1 MKDSSHLVKSAS
13 RAGPDLRRVPVQA
26 RGRRTVARVL
36 DAAGEQFASVGYE
49 AATTTQIA
57 ARAKVSVGSLYQFFA
72 DKEALLDALA
82 ERHAAGID
90 EVLSSS
96 RQLGQGASL
105 THVVDAIVDG
115 VVAHAREQPFLGTLL
130 AGASSPSIARVSQ
143 RLRGELAS
151 RVELVIARKPI
162 SPVRRRRVAAVCV
175 DLLAALLPR
184 VLDDFGQRR
193 RGMER
198 ELKLALTAYLEAVD
212 SSSGP

>member
-1 MKDSSHLVKSAS
+1 MKHPSHLVKSDPSA
-13 RAGPDLRRVPVQA
+13 AADLRRVPVQA

-36 DAAGEQFASVGYE
+36 DAAAEQFVAVGYD

-57 ARAKVSVGSLYQFFA
+57 AKAGVSVGSVYQFFA

-96 RQLGQGASL
+96 QRLGERASL
-105 THVVDAIVDG
+105 VQVVDAIVDG
-115 VVAHAREQPFLGTLL
+115 VVAYAREQPFLGTLL
-130 AGASSPSIARVSQ
+130 VGAGSPAIARVSE

-151 RVELVIARKPI
+151 RVELVITRKPI
-162 SPVRRRRVAAVCV
+162 SQVRRRRVAAVCV
-175 DLLAALLPR
+175 DLLVALLPR
-184 VLDDFGQRR
+184 VLDQSGRYR

-198 ELKLALTAYLEAVD
+198 ELKLALAAYLGAVD
-212 SSSGP
+212 SDSVR